1 MTIVEQLSESQS
13 RVAALE
19 GEMKI
24 AAEKALVDGQSLA
37 AAVEAKAKIEE
48 SMKAMTEAHAKA
60 MTDATEAQAK
70 LQAALAMAKSELEK
84 TRAALA
90 NPAFADAAIVGRS
103 ETAQSGMPPA
113 EEAPL
118 THEAALKKYCALE
131 NPRERAEFR
140 KANWKILGIN
150 EEK

>member
-1 MTIVEQLSESQS
+1 MTIVEQLSEAQT
-13 RVAALE
+13 RIAALE
-19 GEMKI
+19 GELKV
-24 AAEKALVDGQSLA
+24 ASEKAVADAQKLT

-60 MTDATEAQAK
+60 MTDATEAQSK

-113 EEAPL
+113 DEAPL
-118 THEAALKKYCALE
+118 THEAALKKYNSLAD
-131 NPRERAEFR
+131 PRERAEFR